1 VNHAL
6 QQKAKHEKFIG
17 EKKIYNARENL
28 VKKKQ
33 VRREAVAKPCV
44 IGMKQIDS
52 LKPKVKSVKKRVG
65 EVIIELTHL
74 RKSFKPVLTI
84 VVRTR

>member
-1 VNHAL
+1 MNHAL

-33 VRREAVAKPCV
+33 VRREAVAKSCV

>member
-1 VNHAL
+1 MNHAL

-33 VRREAVAKPCV
+33 VRREAVAKSCV

-52 LKPKVKSVKKRVG
+52 LKPKVKSVQKRVG